1 MATTSAGDGPPP
13 DGMETVTYLCT
24 GCPLGC
30 RLEVDAVDD
39 EVVEVRG
46 FRCKRGLRYGTQEH
60 TDPRREVATTVWLS
74 GGDVQRLPV
83 RAATPVPKA
92 SVRAFVRALAGVE
105 VTAPISLGSVVAED
119 VAGTGIDAVATRGV
133 PPPGAQP
140 SDRGDRAADQAAGQ
154 AADRTSNGA
163 PSPRGERG

>member
-1 MATTSAGDGPPP
+1 MTATSTDDGAPQ
-13 DGMETVTYLCT
+13 DGLETVTYLCT

-60 TDPRREVATTVWLS
+60 TDPRREVATTVWLC

-83 RAATPVPKA
+83 RAAAPVPKA
-92 SVRAFVRALAGVE
+92 SVRSFVRALAGVR
-105 VTAPISLGSVVAED
+105 VSAPIALGSVVAED
-119 VAGTGIDAVATRGV
+119 VAGTGIDAIATRGV
-133 PPPGAQP
+133 PPPGAGS
-140 SDRGDRAADQAAGQ
+140 SDDRDRATG
-154 AADRTSNGA
+154 R
-163 PSPRGERG
+163 PSVSGSEGG